1 MLKLADYFN
10 KHDIDYDMRY
20 IPESKAIKYTF
31 VKHGYRVILE
41 ETIETLK
48 NLDHSSC
55 LVMNFI
61 MGFKGVILGFPKDDM
76 RGCSVRPIETDD
88 EVMFAMSAPL
98 KEKRSK
104 KKEEA

>member
-10 KHDIDYDMRY
+10 MHNIDYDMKY
-20 IPESKAIKYTF
+20 IPEAKAIKYTL

-48 NLDHSSC
+48 NLDHSNC

-61 MGFKGVILGFPKDDM
+61 MDRCKIGQDLFESLSCGRLSF
-76 RGCSVRPIETDD
+76 
-88 EVMFAMSAPL
+88 
-98 KEKRSK
+98 
-104 KKEEA
+104 

>member
-10 KHDIDYDMRY
+10 QHDIDYDMRY

-48 NLDHSSC
+48 NLDHSDC

-61 MGFKGVILGFPKDDM
+61 MDRCKIGQDLFESLSNGRLSF
-76 RGCSVRPIETDD
+76 
-88 EVMFAMSAPL
+88 
-98 KEKRSK
+98 
-104 KKEEA
+104 

>member
-10 KHDIDYDMRY
+10 KYDIDYDMKY

-61 MGFKGVILGFPKDDM
+61 MDHCKIGQDLFEGLSNGRLSF
-76 RGCSVRPIETDD
+76 
-88 EVMFAMSAPL
+88 
-98 KEKRSK
+98 
-104 KKEEA
+104 

>member
-10 KHDIDYDMRY
+10 KHDIDYDMKY

-31 VKHGYRVILE
+31 IKHGYRVILE
-41 ETIETLK
+41 ETIETLR

-61 MGFKGVILGFPKDDM
+61 MGCCKIGQDLFESL
-76 RGCSVRPIETDD
+76 SNVRLS
-88 EVMFAMSAPL
+88 F
-98 KEKRSK
+98 
-104 KKEEA
+104 

>member
-61 MGFKGVILGFPKDDM
+61 MDRCKIGQDLFESLSNDRLSF
-76 RGCSVRPIETDD
+76 
-88 EVMFAMSAPL
+88 
-98 KEKRSK
+98 
-104 KKEEA
+104 

>member
-10 KHDIDYDMRY
+10 KHGIDYDMRY

-48 NLDHSSC
+48 NLDHSGC

-61 MGFKGVILGFPKDDM
+61 MDRCKIGQDLFESLSNGRLSF
-76 RGCSVRPIETDD
+76 
-88 EVMFAMSAPL
+88 
-98 KEKRSK
+98 
-104 KKEEA
+104 